1 MRLVAEQHTDQSNPP
16 VVKTSY
22 YYFAVQRKRQL
33 LSGLL
38 IGLGI
43 VLIPITAVSAQ
54 KVTAGSTCKVF
65 KQQVTY
71 QNKVF
76 TCIKKGKKLVWDN
89 GVKVKSETQ
98 AAMPKTSNPSPTPI
112 SSSTPTPVKVLSISE
127 RWDAIDPTALNVAR
141 PLMLAP
147 RAASHSVNFIW
158 KGSEKADPAA
168 IDEIKARY
176 EAAAK
181 FWAPFVAIKNPILVT
196 VGNLNEYEWSCEEKH
211 KWFGP
216 NWSQPDCVKIQKGG
230 ATDGTMAGQSQIA
243 SKNID
248 QYLVG
253 SKSGLDSVAFIPR
266 VEHEF
271 THNVFHALA
280 TNYHGAMPCWMMESG
295 AEYWGILSASGS
307 NFDQFVAL
315 RNLQVQKVQRGNMAM
330 DDASKST
337 WYDYLVRAD
346 LHVLPGVNSQGD
358 SCESVR
364 TEIYS
369 HAILANEY
377 LVGKVGLKGYLDL
390 IKITGIEGWPKAV
403 EKTFNLTVKQ
413 LYEDMAEYM
422 KFHHDLV
429 KANPFAHRTLQNG

>member
-1 MRLVAEQHTDQSNPP
+1 MEFPFSLIYSPAMRGKLLAIAITLIFGATSAVAATSPKPGAPCPTQGMS
-16 VVKTSY
+16 KT
-22 YYFAVQRKRQL
+22 F
-33 LSGLL
+33 
-38 IGLGI
+38 
-43 VLIPITAVSAQ
+43 
-54 KVTAGSTCKVF
+54 
-65 KQQVTY
+65 
-71 QNKVF
+71 
-76 TCIKKGKKLVWDN
+76 KGKKYTCVKRGGKSVWNN
-89 GVKVKSETQ
+89 GTKLESKAPVTALQ
-98 AAMPKTSNPSPTPI
+98 LPTSTPSPLP
-112 SSSTPTPVKVLSISE
+112 SSTPTPVKVLSISE
-127 RWDAIDPTALNVAR
+127 RWDAIDRTALNVAR

-181 FWAPFVAIKNPILVT
+181 FWAPYVSITNPLLVT

-243 SKNID
+243 LKNID

-253 SKSGLDSVAFIPR
+253 SKSGLDSVKLLPR
-266 VEHEF
+266 IEHEF
-271 THNVFHALA
+271 THNVFHAMA

-346 LHVLPGVNSQGD
+346 LHVLPGVKSQGD

-403 EKTFNLTVKQ
+403 EKTFNLTLKQ
-413 LYEDMAEYM
+413 LYEDMADYM

-429 KANPFAHRTLQNG
+429 KANPFAHRSLPNE